1 MSVTPNAGCVDVVIV
16 GAGISGLGA
25 AYRIIE
31 RNPQLT
37 YTILERRARIGGTW
51 DLFRYPGV
59 RSDSSIFTLS
69 FPYEPWTREEGIAD
83 GAHIREYLTDMAHK
97 YGIDRHIEFNS
108 YVHAADWDSSTDTWT
123 VTFEQNGV
131 HKHYRSRFV
140 FFGSGYY
147 NYDEGYTPDF
157 GGIEK
162 FGGAVVHPQHW
173 PEDLDYT
180 GKKIVVIG
188 SGATAV
194 TLIPSLTDRA
204 EKVTMLQR
212 SPTYL
217 ISASKYSTFAA
228 VVRKALPPKTSHL
241 IVRMYNALLEAVFW
255 FLSRKTPV
263 FVKWLL
269 RRTAIKN
276 LPEGYDIETHFTPRY
291 NPWDQR
297 LCLIPDA
304 DLYNAITSGRAEVV
318 TDHIDHF
325 DATGIALKSGGHLD
339 ADIIVTATGLQL
351 QALGGAAISLDG
363 VEIDPRDRFVYKA
376 HMLEDVPNLFWCVGY
391 TNASWTLRADMTARA
406 TAKLLAH
413 MAAHGHTRAAPH
425 LGDEPMDEKPSW
437 DIQAGYVKRA
447 PPIPRQRRGAQ
458 RHPAR
463 HHRLHRGRQLRRR
476 RRHGGALARFPRSA
490 CRAEQRAATLGAS
503 GVPGQ
508 GARTGHQ
515 YADVADHRGG
525 TARSSGRH
533 PGRPEHR
540 PRGGRGLRGRGGA
553 GHARPAPGDPAIS
566 NVSHPALPRVHN

>member
-108 YVHAADWDSSTDTWT
+108 YVRAADWDSSTDTWT

-413 MAAHGHTRAAPH
+413 MAAHGHH
-425 LGDEPMDEKPSW
+425 
-437 DIQAGYVKRA
+437 
-447 PPIPRQRRGAQ
+447 
-458 RHPAR
+458 AR
-463 HHRLHRGRQLRRR
+463 
-476 RRHGGALARFPRSA
+476 
-490 CRAEQRAATLGAS
+490 
-503 GVPGQ
+503 
-508 GARTGHQ
+508 
-515 YADVADHRGG
+515 
-525 TARSSGRH
+525 
-533 PGRPEHR
+533 
-540 PRGGRGLRGRGGA
+540 
-553 GHARPAPGDPAIS
+553 RPAPGRRADGRETVLGHSGRLCEAGAVRAAQVRHQAAVECTTELLGRRHRLPIRPHRGGNGVRRGMIAPAVRRRLS
-566 NVSHPALPRVHN
+566 NVRLPQYAERHGSQQARTQSRCPRRRFLGHHRRLHLCAPRTNLAVGALGGHRAGHQRQPPQ